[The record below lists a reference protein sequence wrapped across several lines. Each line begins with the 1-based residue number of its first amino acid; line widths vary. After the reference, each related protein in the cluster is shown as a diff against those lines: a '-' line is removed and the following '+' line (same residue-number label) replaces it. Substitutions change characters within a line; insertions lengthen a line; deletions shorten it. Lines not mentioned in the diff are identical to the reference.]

1 MRDFRWQ
8 GLIWALVLLPS
19 MALGQPTLFQPDLQ
33 AIQYYPRTHQETGYT
48 PADIV
53 LQDGF
58 GRTVIFEILNLTPY
72 NIRYTNSTLSDQMDL
87 NRKVNKA
94 FAFAP
99 VGVPSVIPPGSTGF
113 QGLEGIP
120 GTHPRSFVMAW
131 NDYPGTV
138 EETKLNWV
146 AEGVD
151 FLSCTNR
158 LDPSTCS
165 TEQKNV
171 YLGLWMSR
179 IAPPDPL
186 KSDTIAD
193 VFNIIN
199 EITSYLAFVIDPL
212 NPLGWWAMFSS
223 TYALVQDP
231 GFLEQQTTTSDGGK
245 MYVSAYPLPTFD
257 RECFQK
263 NNSATWLIT
272 DNSGEPDQYLSCTPG
287 TRVGESSDG
296 YKAQWA
302 NTDSGPAPAE
312 LVVLTSVVRG
322 QMTAPSTVS
331 YSPGSVAHVMI
342 TVMTATQYEHDR
354 MFALA
359 QAPPPMAGGS
369 PGVLD
374 LEKEK
379 VAKEVRKFRDKYGA
393 EGRRAAHAVIARLAP
408 GQREYMSV
416 AVHTLLQH
424 RPISKE
430 EEKFLL
436 DLIKQSEKY
445 LRDSRKQ
452 ARKEGPD

>member
-1 MRDFRWQ
+1 MTRLFRWR
-8 GLIWALVLLPS
+8 GLALMLVLPT
-19 MALGQPTLFQPDLQ
+19 MAFGQAQVLQPDLL
-33 AIQYYPRTHQETGYT
+33 ALQYFPRTHQDTGYT
-48 PADIV
+48 PADMV
-53 LQDGF
+53 LQDGV

-72 NIRYTNSTLSDQMDL
+72 KIHYTASPLNDQT
-87 NRKVNKA
+87 NRDRMINTT

-99 VGVPSVIPPGSTGF
+99 VGVPSVIPPGSTGY

-131 NDYPGTV
+131 NDYPGTADQ
-138 EETKLNWV
+138 TKLNWV
-146 AEGVD
+146 VEGVD
-151 FLSCTNR
+151 YLSCTDR
-158 LDPSTCS
+158 LNPSTCS
-165 TEQKNV
+165 TEQMNV

-186 KSDTIAD
+186 KSAVIAD
-193 VFNIIN
+193 VFNIVN
-199 EITSYLAFVIDPL
+199 EITSYLAFVLDPL

-231 GFLEQQTTTSDGGK
+231 GFLEQQTTISDGLK

-263 NNSATWLIT
+263 NNSATWVYT
-272 DNSGEPDQYLSCTPG
+272 GNSGTPDQYLSCTPG
-287 TRVGESSDG
+287 TRVGEGSDG

-302 NTDSGPAPAE
+302 DTDSGPAPAE

-322 QMTAPSTVS
+322 KKTVASTVD
-331 YSPGSVAHVMI
+331 YHPGSVAHVMI

-354 MFALA
+354 MYVLA

-379 VAKEVRKFRDKYGA
+379 VVKEVRKFRDKYGA
-393 EGRRAAHAVIARLAP
+393 EGRQAAHAVIARLAP

-424 RPISKE
+424 RPISKAE
-430 EEKFLL
+430 EMFLL
-436 DLIKQSEKY
+436 DLIKQWEKY
-445 LRDSRKQ
+445 VRDSRKQ
-452 ARKEGPD
+452 ARKEG

>member
-1 MRDFRWQ
+1 MRAFRWQ
-8 GLIWALVLLPS
+8 GLIWALVLPS
-19 MALGQPTLFQPDLQ
+19 MALGQAQVLQPDVLALQ
-33 AIQYYPRTHQETGYT
+33 YFPRTHQDTGYT
-48 PADIV
+48 PADMV
-53 LQDGF
+53 LQDGV
-58 GRTVIFEILNLTPY
+58 GRTVIFQLLNLTPY
-72 NIRYTNSTLSDQMDL
+72 NIRYTASPLNDQT
-87 NRKVNKA
+87 NRDRKINTT
-94 FAFAP
+94 FSFAP
-99 VGVPSVIPPGSTGF
+99 VGIPSIIPPGSTGF

-131 NDYPGTV
+131 NDYPGTADQ
-138 EETKLNWV
+138 TKLNWV
-146 AEGVD
+146 MEGVD
-151 FLSCTNR
+151 YLYCTDR

-165 TEQKNV
+165 TEQTNV

-186 KSDTIAD
+186 KSAVIAD
-193 VFNIIN
+193 VFNIVN
-199 EITSYLAFVIDPL
+199 EITSYLALVLDPL

-231 GFLEQQTTTSDGGK
+231 GFLEQQTTISDGLK

-263 NNSATWLIT
+263 NNSATWVNT
-272 DNSGEPDQYLSCTPG
+272 GNSGTPDQYLSCTPG
-287 TRVGESSDG
+287 TRLGESSDG

-302 NTDSGPAPAE
+302 DTDSGPAPAE

-322 QMTAPSTVS
+322 KPTVANSTS
-331 YSPGSVAHVMI
+331 EYNPGSVAQVMI

-354 MFALA
+354 MLVLA
-359 QAPPPMAGGS
+359 EAPPPMAGGS

-379 VAKEVRKFRDKYGA
+379 VVKEVRKFRDKYGA
-393 EGRRAAHAVIARLAP
+393 EGRQAAHAVIARLAP
-408 GQREYMSV
+408 GQREYMSG
-416 AVHTLLQH
+416 AIHTLLQH

-452 ARKEGPD
+452 VREEG

>member
-1 MRDFRWQ
+1 MKMRDFHWQ
-8 GLIWALVLLPS
+8 GLTWALVLVPS
-19 MALGQPTLFQPDLQ
+19 LALSQAQWIPIELQTLYFPN
-33 AIQYYPRTHQETGYT
+33 THKETGYT
-48 PADIV
+48 PADMV
-53 LQDGF
+53 LQDGV

-72 NIRYTNSTLSDQMDL
+72 KIHYTDSSLYDQT
-87 NRKVNKA
+87 NRDRKINTT

-120 GTHPRSFVMAW
+120 GTHPRSFVIAW
-131 NDYPGTV
+131 NDYPGTI
-138 EETKLNWV
+138 EQTKLNWLL
-146 AEGVD
+146 EGVD
-151 FLSCTNR
+151 YLSCTNR

-165 TEQKNV
+165 TEQMNV

-186 KSDTIAD
+186 KSAVIAD
-193 VFNIIN
+193 VFNIVN
-199 EITSYLAFVIDPL
+199 EITSYLAFVLDPL

-231 GFLEQQTTTSDGGK
+231 GFLEQQTTSSDGLK

-263 NNSATWLIT
+263 NNIGTWLQT
-272 DNSGEPDQYLSCTPG
+272 GNTGEPDQYLSCTPG
-287 TRVGESSDG
+287 TRAGESSDG

-302 NTDSGPAPAE
+302 DTDSGPAPAE

-322 QMTAPSTVS
+322 KKTVPSTVD
-331 YSPGSVAHVMI
+331 YHPGSVAHVMI

-354 MFALA
+354 MFVLA

-379 VAKEVRKFRDKYGA
+379 VVKEIRKFRDKYGA
-393 EGRRAAHAVIARLAP
+393 EGRRAAHAVIAKLAP

-424 RPISKE
+424 RPISKA

-445 LRDSRKQ
+445 IRDLRKQ
-452 ARKEGPD
+452 ARKEG